1 MDLMISVISSGHLR
15 NIRELP
21 PENTNEDKITTDIF
35 PPDLKFVPFTKKGDV
50 KNSIEFFRIPLFMYF
65 LWFYSTEAMANVWV
79 TFSFVTEEIPDSNW
93 ILRKQTFIINLF
105 FCYCI
110 YSSRP
115 TYIFQLESFIIILDN
130 LTAKSHLHFLLCCF
144 LVIFYIFFKNNATF
158 QYILIDKTTDK
169 N

>member
-1 MDLMISVISSGHLR
+1 M
-15 NIRELP
+15 
-21 PENTNEDKITTDIF
+21 
-35 PPDLKFVPFTKKGDV
+35 
-50 KNSIEFFRIPLFMYF
+50 
-65 LWFYSTEAMANVWV
+65 

-93 ILRKQTFIINLF
+93 ILRKQTSIINLF

-144 LVIFYIFFKNNATF
+144 LVIFYIFFR
-158 QYILIDKTTDK
+158 LPIDIFSFVRYYNINKRKGGRTTNQLNLYLK
-169 N
+169 FKERGIVQCRGQFKLKRF